1 MQRTFNPWNRDRS
14 PDVLPFP
21 FGVIGNTT
29 VFGAVVLGSNP
40 GGGAEK
46 RRAMFISKSKLESIR
61 TAAWQDGFD
70 TGRKKAVN
78 ETRKVFI
85 KLLTKEVEQGII
97 KYKEGLNRAIEIIR
111 KGKQ

>member
-1 MQRTFNPWNRDRS
+1 MG
-14 PDVLPFP
+14 LPIP

-40 GGGAEK
+40 GGGAERK
-46 RRAMFISKSKLESIR
+46 DMFVSKNKLDKIRAD
-61 TAAWQDGFD
+61 AWADGFD
-70 TGRKKAVN
+70 VGRKKAVN

-85 KLLTKEVEQGII
+85 KLLTKEVDLGII
-97 KYKEGLNRAIEIIR
+97 EDVKGLNRAIEIIR

>member
-1 MQRTFNPWNRDRS
+1 MICLTA
-14 PDVLPFP
+14 FP

-29 VFGAVVLGSNP
+29 VFGTVILGSNP
-40 GGGAEK
+40 GGGAK
-46 RRAMFISKSKLESIR
+46 RRDMFVSKSKLEKIK
-61 TAAWQDGFD
+61 TQAWNDGFD

-85 KLLTKEVEQGII
+85 KLLTKDAALGII
-97 KYKEGLNRAIEIIR
+97 DNTEGLNRAIEILR

>member
-1 MQRTFNPWNRDRS
+1 MICFTA
-14 PDVLPFP
+14 FP

-29 VFGAVVLGSNP
+29 VFGTVILGSNP
-40 GGGAEK
+40 GGGAK
-46 RRAMFISKSKLESIR
+46 RREMFVSKSKLEKIK
-61 TAAWQDGFD
+61 TQAWNDGFD

-85 KLLTKEVEQGII
+85 KLLTKEAALGII
-97 KYKEGLNRAIEIIR
+97 DNTEGLNRAIEILR

>member
-1 MQRTFNPWNRDRS
+1 VGGVR
-14 PDVLPFP
+14 LPLGLPIP

-40 GGGAEK
+40 GGGAK
-46 RRAMFISKSKLESIR
+46 RRDMFISKARLEKIK
-61 TAAWQDGFD
+61 TEAWNDGFD

-85 KLLTKEVEQGII
+85 KLLTKEAALDII
-97 KYKEGLNRAIEIIR
+97 DNIQGLNRAIEILR